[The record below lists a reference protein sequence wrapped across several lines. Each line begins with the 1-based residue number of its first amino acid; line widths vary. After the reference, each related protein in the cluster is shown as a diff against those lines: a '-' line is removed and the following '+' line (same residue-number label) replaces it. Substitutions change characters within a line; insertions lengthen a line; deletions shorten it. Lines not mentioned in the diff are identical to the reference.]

1 MVKIMSYSDTR
12 ELRAENK
19 MLKEK
24 LEMTSKQYEA
34 LQKQYIHV
42 LNLAKQNA
50 DSYEFCLKGLEDR
63 IEEMMNL

>member
-1 MVKIMSYSDTR
+1 MSYSDAR

-34 LQKQYIHV
+34 LQKTVY
-42 LNLAKQNA
+42 
-50 DSYEFCLKGLEDR
+50 SCT
-63 IEEMMNL
+63 

>member
-1 MVKIMSYSDTR
+1 MSYSDTR

-42 LNLAKQNA
+42 LSLAKQNA

>member
-1 MVKIMSYSDTR
+1 MDYSTKPTYN
-12 ELRAENK
+12 ELLDKYNA
-19 MLKEK
+19 
-24 LEMTSKQYEA
+24 TVKQYEA

-42 LNLAKQNA
+42 LSLAKQNA

>member
-1 MVKIMSYSDTR
+1 MTYSDKR
-12 ELRAENK
+12 ELKPTYEELLDKYNA
-19 MLKEK
+19 
-24 LEMTSKQYEA
+24 TVKQYEA